1 MKKLLCVLFALIL
14 PALTACGNTVAAPAA
29 DNAATAAETSAPA
42 EATEAEALPESCR
55 RWYGAAA
62 QSGAAGTNSDIPLD
76 DRAAYYVSS
85 DFSLRMPDGSYTGLI
100 YNHMTEGVT
109 LEEFSGGR
117 AVIGDARGR
126 LAWTGVRYNA
136 FTIEAD
142 NCAIPNLAPHERG
155 LLRLDISGDC
165 VMNGGGEEFGCLEE
179 FDCVLITGS
188 GTLRIEN
195 ASGLSCGGGDVPLPA
210 LIVDGEVQLICS
222 DIVLTPNLGDAPAFA
237 QLGGTV
243 CAERLECE
251 GGDMFQAGGTLMC
264 RGIRG
269 LSRAV
274 FRGGTALIDDFD
286 CAGASLILSGGE
298 AYITNAL
305 PEGAVI
311 ESGAGSI
318 CIPNAADA
326 AVNGSGAR
334 IFDAERDGSR
344 YYQTVYDDSWGGDD
358 GLSWNS
364 LCVSAVDGRLF
375 AGVMTLSDC
384 RAQELM
390 PWGALCLDVRGD
402 NAVADGIGGTSLIF
416 DGGGTLRADSLSVWG
431 WGGAHRPVI
440 AVRGGTAVTVTGS
453 GETAMGSQAGEEG
466 LFVVDSGSFEC
477 GGNLWL
483 QNAVLSVRGG
493 EVHIM
498 GSCNLEKGRIEV
510 SGGRLTVE
518 GTIWLGS
525 GDVAVTGGVLAV
537 SGGADGICADN
548 GSVTANGGSIT
559 PA

>member
-14 PALTACGNTVAAPAA
+14 PALTACGNTAAAPAA
-29 DNAATAAETSAPA
+29 DNAAAAAETSAPA

-55 RWYGAAA
+55 IWY
-62 QSGAAGTNSDIPLD
+62 GAAGTNSDIPLD

-126 LAWTGVRYNA
+126 LAWNGVRYNA

-142 NCAIPNLAPHERG
+142 NCAIPNLAPHGRG

-165 VMNGGGEEFGCLEE
+165 VMNGGGEEFDCLEE

-222 DIVLTPNLGDAPAFA
+222 DIVLTPNSGDAPAFA

-269 LSRAV
+269 ISRAV

-286 CAGASLILSGGE
+286 FAGASLILSGG
-298 AYITNAL
+298 T
-305 PEGAVI
+305 
-311 ESGAGSI
+311 
-318 CIPNAADA
+318 
-326 AVNGSGAR
+326 
-334 IFDAERDGSR
+334 
-344 YYQTVYDDSWGGDD
+344 
-358 GLSWNS
+358 
-364 LCVSAVDGRLF
+364 
-375 AGVMTLSDC
+375 
-384 RAQELM
+384 
-390 PWGALCLDVRGD
+390 
-402 NAVADGIGGTSLIF
+402 DGIYT
-416 DGGGTLRADSLSVWG
+416 
-431 WGGAHRPVI
+431 
-440 AVRGGTAVTVTGS
+440 
-453 GETAMGSQAGEEG
+453 
-466 LFVVDSGSFEC
+466 
-477 GGNLWL
+477 
-483 QNAVLSVRGG
+483 
-493 EVHIM
+493 
-498 GSCNLEKGRIEV
+498 
-510 SGGRLTVE
+510 
-518 GTIWLGS
+518 
-525 GDVAVTGGVLAV
+525 
-537 SGGADGICADN
+537 DN

-559 PA
+559 SA

>member
-14 PALTACGNTVAAPAA
+14 PALTACGNTAAAPAA

-55 RWYGAAA
+55 IWYGAAA

-126 LAWTGVRYNA
+126 LAW
-136 FTIEAD
+136 
-142 NCAIPNLAPHERG
+142 
-155 LLRLDISGDC
+155 
-165 VMNGGGEEFGCLEE
+165 NGG
-179 FDCVLITGS
+179 
-188 GTLRIEN
+188 
-195 ASGLSCGGGDVPLPA
+195 
-210 LIVDGEVQLICS
+210 
-222 DIVLTPNLGDAPAFA
+222 DI
-237 QLGGTV
+237 
-243 CAERLECE
+243 
-251 GGDMFQAGGTLMC
+251 FQAGGTLMC

-305 PEGAVI
+305 PEGTVI

-326 AVNGSGAR
+326 AVNGSGAQ
-334 IFDAERDGSR
+334 ILDAERDGSR
-344 YYQTVYDDSWGGDD
+344 YYQTVYDDSWGGGD

-364 LCVSAVDGRLF
+364 LCVSAVDDRLF
-375 AGVMTLSDC
+375 AGVMTLGDC

-402 NAVADGIGGTSLIF
+402 NAVAGGIGGTSLIF

-477 GGNLWL
+477 GGDLWL
-483 QNAVLSVRGG
+483 QNAVLSVRDG

-518 GTIWLGS
+518 GTIWLGN

-537 SGGADGICADN
+537 SGGTDGICADN